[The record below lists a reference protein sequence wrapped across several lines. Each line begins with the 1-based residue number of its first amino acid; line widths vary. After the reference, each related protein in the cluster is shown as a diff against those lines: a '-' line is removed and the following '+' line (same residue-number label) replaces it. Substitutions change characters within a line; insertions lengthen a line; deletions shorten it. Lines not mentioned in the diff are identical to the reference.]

1 MEFLIIIL
9 IWVAFGFVIYKIAK
23 SKNREPGLWVVLGL
37 ILSPIIIIVILLFL
51 KTLPKERKKPLSRS
65 RRRKRK

>member
-9 IWVAFGFVIYKIAK
+9 VWVAFGFVIYKIAK

-37 ILSPIIIIVILLFL
+37 LLSPIIVIIILLFL
-51 KTLPKERKKPLSRS
+51 KTLPKERKKSLPRS

>member
-9 IWVAFGFVIYKIAK
+9 VWVAFGFVIYKIAK

-37 ILSPIIIIVILLFL
+37 ILSPIIIIIILLFL

>member
-9 IWVAFGFVIYKIAK
+9 VWVAFGFVIYKIAK

-37 ILSPIIIIVILLFL
+37 LLSPIIIIIILLFL
-51 KTLPKERKKPLSRS
+51 KTLPKERKRSLTRS
-65 RRRKRK
+65 RRRKRR

>member
-37 ILSPIIIIVILLFL
+37 ILSPIIIIIILLFL
-51 KTLPKERKKPLSRS
+51 KTLPKERKKSLPRS
-65 RRRKRK
+65 RRRKKR

>member
-9 IWVAFGFVIYKIAK
+9 IWVGFGFVIYKIAK

-37 ILSPIIIIVILLFL
+37 ILSPIIIIIILLFL
-51 KTLPKERKKPLSRS
+51 KTLPKERKKSLPRS
-65 RRRKRK
+65 RRRKKR

>member
-9 IWVAFGFVIYKIAK
+9 VWVAFGFVIYKIAK

-37 ILSPIIIIVILLFL
+37 LLSPIIIIIILLFL
-51 KTLPKERKKPLSRS
+51 KTLPKERKRSLPRSRS
-65 RRRKRK
+65 RKRR

>member
-9 IWVAFGFVIYKIAK
+9 VWVAFGFVIYKIAK

-37 ILSPIIIIVILLFL
+37 LLSPIIIIIILLFL
-51 KTLPKERKKPLSRS
+51 KTLPKERKKSLPRS

>member
-9 IWVAFGFVIYKIAK
+9 VWVAFGFVIYKIAK

-37 ILSPIIIIVILLFL
+37 LLSPIIIIIILLFL
-51 KTLPKERKKPLSRS
+51 KTLPKERKKSLPRS
-65 RRRKRK
+65 RRIKRK

>member
-9 IWVAFGFVIYKIAK
+9 IWVGFGFAIYKIAK

-37 ILSPIIIIVILLFL
+37 ILSPIIIIIILLFL
-51 KTLPKERKKPLSRS
+51 KTLPKKRKKSLPRS
-65 RRRKRK
+65 RRRKKR

>member
-9 IWVAFGFVIYKIAK
+9 VWVAFGFVIYKIAK

-37 ILSPIIIIVILLFL
+37 ILSPIIIIIILLFL
-51 KTLPKERKKPLSRS
+51 KTLPKERKKSLPRS
-65 RRRKRK
+65 RRRKKR

>member
-9 IWVAFGFVIYKIAK
+9 VWVAFGFVIYKIAK